1 MIRQIAPSFVAAA
14 LALALPAVAMAQP
27 EDAADVVVRPGGI
40 GATGEV
46 DAIFGER
53 RVAAPV
59 VTRAAQAPR
68 LVLDLDRQP
77 DEGRGF
83 WGTLLRGRP
92 KVAEHTFFDMPFP
105 LDSRRVAGGGPD
117 LEGLPV
123 VRVTTYFR
131 LPREK
136 AFVRK
141 AMKVAEEDSTGFSPS
156 SPIYL
161 RFDGRVNAP
170 PSDPLA
176 ATRPDAAVFLV
187 DVDRRSPT
195 FLERRPAFVEVT
207 ATGDLLRPAN
217 LLQVLPVPGLPL
229 RAGTTYAVVVL
240 RSLGAPGFP
249 RLGQPAALLQ
259 ALRGQAPAGKHGPAF
274 RDALAPLAA
283 ALPSLGVPADE
294 VAAATVFTTGDPS
307 AELRRWVQHVKTLPP
322 PATKGA
328 LEVRD
333 AYPDYTALKGVVRL
347 PQTQRGRAP
356 YVVTGLFGGGEI
368 AVGSDGQPRTLR
380 RDDADFRVTVPKG
393 RMPAQGF
400 PLYFYVHGTGGDSD
414 QAIDRG
420 RWATRD
426 TPPPPGTGYAMTVAR
441 AGWGTS
447 CVSTLF
453 SPRRIGFLAADGY
466 TAYNFLNPVAFRD
479 NFRQLVLE
487 LAHFRNLVLSLR
499 IDPALCP
506 GTDASAAPDGKIRF
520 DPDCVVI
527 AGHSLGSF
535 LSGMLAATVGDCR
548 GVVLTGAA
556 STWVEF
562 AFGPTKPLDLRRL
575 VEKLALSPGERL
587 DRFHPLLSIFDTALG
602 PADNVHHLVHLLR
615 DPVPGASPAPHVLVV
630 QGQHDQQTPANTQR
644 AHLLAVGADL
654 LGPDVGNGP
663 DERVEQVLP
672 WGGLQQHLAP
682 TGGNRL
688 VPGQGPRTALVLRTD
703 ADPVLEDKHSV
714 AFQIDA
720 VKERVVRFLEDVRAG
735 RTPVV
740 APLP

>member
-1 MIRQIAPSFVAAA
+1 MVPSRSAFVALT
-14 LALALPAVAMAQP
+14 LALACSAGVVRAQP
-27 EDAADVVVRPGGI
+27 ADEVSVRPGSV
-40 GATGEV
+40 GAGGEV
-46 DAIFGER
+46 DAIFGPR
-53 RVAAPV
+53 RTAAPV
-59 VTRAAQAPR
+59 VTHGPRAPR
-68 LVLDLDRQP
+68 LVLDLDWEP

-83 WGTLLRGRP
+83 WGTLFRGRP
-92 KVAEHTFFDMPFP
+92 KVAEHNFFDMPFP
-105 LDSRRVAGGGPD
+105 LDSRRAPGGGPD
-117 LEGLPV
+117 LEGLPI

-141 AMKVAEEDSTGFSPS
+141 ARALAQEDSTGFSPS

-161 RFDGRVNAP
+161 RFDGPVNAP
-170 PSDPLA
+170 ANGDDPLA
-176 ATRPDAAVFLV
+176 ATRPDARVFLI
-187 DVDRRSPT
+187 DVTRGSPT

-207 ATGDLLRPAN
+207 VRGDFLRPAH

-240 RSLGAPGFP
+240 RDLGAPSSP
-249 RLGQPAALLQ
+249 RLGQPEALLH
-259 ALRGQAPAGKHGPAF
+259 ALRGEAPAGKHGASF
-274 RDALAPLAA
+274 RDALAPLAD
-283 ALPSLGVPADE
+283 ALPSLGVSPDD
-294 VAAATVFTTGDPS
+294 VAAATVFTTGDP
-307 AELRRWVQHVKTLPP
+307 AAQLRRWVQHVETLPP
-322 PATKGA
+322 PRMKGG

-333 AYPDYTALKGVVRL
+333 VYPDYTALKGEVRL

-356 YVVTGLFGGGEI
+356 YVITGLFGGGEI
-368 AVGSDGQPRTLR
+368 AVGADGQPKTLR
-380 RDDADFRVTVPKG
+380 HDDADFRVTVPKG

-420 RWATRD
+420 RWATND
-426 TPPPPGTGYAMTVAR
+426 TPPPPGSGYAMTVGR

-447 CVSTLF
+447 CVSTLY
-453 SPRRIGFLAADGY
+453 SPRRIGWRAADGY

-479 NFRQLVLE
+479 NFRQLALE
-487 LAHFRNLVLSLR
+487 LVHFRNLVLSLR

-506 GTDASAAPDGKIRF
+506 GTDASAAPDGMIRF

-527 AGHSLGSF
+527 AGHSLGSV
-535 LSGMLAATVGDCR
+535 LSGMLAATAGDCR

-575 VEKLALSPGERL
+575 IEKLALSPGERL
-587 DRFHPLLSIFDTALG
+587 DRFHPLLSVFDTALG
-602 PADNVHHLVHLLR
+602 PADNVHHLVRLLR
-615 DPVPGASPAPHVLVV
+615 DPLPGATPPHVLVV

-644 AHLLAVGADL
+644 AHTLALGVDL
-654 LGPDVGNGP
+654 LGPDVGGSR
-663 DERVEQVLP
+663 DERIEHVLP
-672 WGGLQQHLAP
+672 WGGLRQHLTP

-688 VPGQGPRTALVLRTD
+688 VPGAGPRTALVLRTD

-720 VKERVVRFLEDVRAG
+720 VKDRVVQFLEDVRAG